1 MTQHDIASHGSEL
14 TPAFIARQRERL
26 TEMREALM
34 ATGRAAVSEEAEL
47 QEDSLNESQ
56 NSGDD
61 AQKTTLQ
68 DNDAALF
75 VRNRQRLVA
84 IDRALQKIEEGT
96 YGVSDDSGERIPQ
109 DRLEAIPESLGTV
122 AEETAR
128 EQAHTS

>member
-1 MTQHDIASHGSEL
+1 MSAPKTEL
-14 TPAFIARQRERL
+14 TQAFIATQRQRL
-26 TEMREALM
+26 NDMREQLM

-56 NSGDD
+56 SSGDD

-84 IDRALQKIEEGT
+84 IDRALQKIEDGT
-96 YGVSDDSGERIPQ
+96 YGVSDESGAHIPQ
-109 DRLEAIPESLGTV
+109 DRLEAIPESLYTV
-122 AEETAR
+122 DEESVR
-128 EQAHTS
+128 EQLQAS

>member
-1 MTQHDIASHGSEL
+1 MGTSKTAL
-14 TPAFIARQRERL
+14 TPAFIANQRARL
-26 TEMREALM
+26 IEMRDALM
-34 ATGRAAVSEEAEL
+34 ATGRAAASEETEL

-84 IDRALQKIEEGT
+84 IDRALRKIEEGS
-96 YGVSDDSGERIPQ
+96 YGVSDESGEPIPR

-122 AEETAR
+122 AEETVR
-128 EQAHTS
+128 EQVQLP

>member
-1 MTQHDIASHGSEL
+1 MSPSKTAL
-14 TPAFIARQRERL
+14 TPAFIASQRDRL
-26 TEMREALM
+26 IEMREALM
-34 ATGRAAVSEEAEL
+34 ATGRAAASEETEL

-84 IDRALQKIEEGT
+84 IDRALRKIEEGS
-96 YGVSDDSGERIPQ
+96 YGLSDESGEPIPR

-122 AEETAR
+122 AEEIVR
-128 EQAHTS
+128 EQVQLP

>member
-1 MTQHDIASHGSEL
+1 MSVQKTEL
-14 TPAFIARQRERL
+14 TSAFIAKQRERL
-26 TEMREALM
+26 TAMRDELM
-34 ATGRAAVSEEAEL
+34 ATGRAAVSEETEL

-75 VRNRQRLVA
+75 VRNRHRLVA

-96 YGVSDDSGERIPQ
+96 YGVSDESGEHIPQ

-122 AEETAR
+122 AEETVR
-128 EQAHTS
+128 EQGQTP